1 MPSHIAI
8 VDVSQRIVRVSLIC
22 IPDITFPAADV
33 GVYEIYIA
41 ATAKK
46 TTEC

>member
-33 GVYEIYIA
+33 GVHMKFI
-41 ATAKK
+41 
-46 TTEC
+46 